1 MVKIYFTSL
10 KGLRP
15 QNEDT
20 HVIIDN
26 IYNNNK
32 GVQKNTVGANNDTKI
47 NLYAVFDGH
56 GGKQVSNYLKDT
68 LHLFF
73 NDSRIKYPLTSK
85 YVINVY
91 NHVQNKLKE
100 TKYASHVGSTALVV
114 VQFKMN
120 NDYYLNI
127 INTGD
132 SRCILCR
139 DNFAI
144 PLTKDHKPNFA
155 EEKHRIEKLGGKI
168 VFDGYD
174 WRVND
179 LSLSRA
185 FGDCDSQP
193 LITHLPDIFKYK
205 INKTDK
211 FIILGCDG
219 LYDVLTNDDIV
230 NFVLLHCYD
239 STLIKRINQ
248 NINIAKKLGDYAIAK
263 GSTDNVSVIVV
274 FFD

>member
-1 MVKIYFTSL
+1 MVKTYFTSL

-20 HVIIDN
+20 HVIIENIDN
-26 IYNNNK
+26 KI
-32 GVQKNTVGANNDTKI
+32 GGTNNDKV

-56 GGKQVSNYLKDT
+56 GGKQVSHYLKDT
-68 LHLFF
+68 LPLFF
-73 NDSRIKYPLTSK
+73 NDSRVKYPLTKK
-85 YVINVY
+85 YVVNVY
-91 NHVQNKLKE
+91 NHIQNKLKE
-100 TKYASHVGSTALVV
+100 TKYAAHVGSTALVV
-114 VQFKMN
+114 IQFKMN

-155 EEKHRIEKLGGKI
+155 EEKHRIEGLGGAI

-179 LSLSRA
+179 LSVSRA
-185 FGDCDSQP
+185 LGDCDSQP
-193 LITHLPDIFKYK
+193 LVTHLPDIFKYRIDK
-205 INKTDK
+205 IDK
-211 FIILGCDG
+211 FIVLGCDG
-219 LYDVLTNDDIV
+219 LYDVLSNDDII
-230 NFVLLHCYD
+230 NFVLLNCYD
-239 STLIKRINQ
+239 STLTKRINQ
-248 NINIAKKLGDYAIAK
+248 NINIAKRLGDYAIGK

-274 FFD
+274 FFE